1 LIQVAGKN
9 QVFKEGDILF
19 QQGDPADCMYLVRN
33 GALDVYIAKDDGNLT
48 LATLDT
54 GAIVGEMAFFD
65 NKPRSA
71 SVRAAQTTEVTK
83 ITRADFDKL
92 LTQVPK
98 WMVTMMQSL
107 SGRLRSTNERLQK
120 LEEAQL
126 TAAGGP
132 ILPNQRFPFQI
143 LLKTLRTINLSI
155 LKDGEREGREHT
167 VPLDNLRE
175 LWAELVAEEP
185 EILNN
190 ILKKLQA
197 FGMISM
203 KKNSLKQ
210 DVLAMTNR
218 GLFLQL
224 SEFVSKLGPKLKPSA
239 PFLSTDAVELFKYL
253 VETTVASGYESLN
266 VNIAELMA
274 RYKSEGTDTSRW
286 GSAVAELVKKLDLK
300 VSKNGQ
306 SILVKIIAKEHKPA
320 RQHIEHLAQFQE
332 SKLI

>member
-1 LIQVAGKN
+1 MAGKN
-9 QVFKEGDILF
+9 QVFKEGDMIF
-19 QQGDPADCMYLVRN
+19 RQGDPADCMYLVRK
-33 GALDVYIAKDDGNLT
+33 GALDVFIAKDDGDLP
-48 LATLDT
+48 LATLDA
-54 GAIVGEMAFFD
+54 GSIVGEMAFFD

-71 SVRAAQTTEVTK
+71 SVRAAQTSEVTQ

-126 TAAGGP
+126 TAAGGH

-143 LLKTLRTINLSI
+143 LLKSLRTINLAI
-155 LKDGEREGREHT
+155 LKDGEKDGREHT
-167 VPLDNLRE
+167 VPLESMRA
-175 LWAELVAEEP
+175 LWSELVAEEP
-185 EILNN
+185 DLLTR

-197 FGMISM
+197 FGMIGI
-203 KKNSLKQ
+203 KKNALKQ

-224 SEFVSKLGPKLKPSA
+224 AEFISKVAPKLKPSD
-239 PFLSTDAVELFKYL
+239 PFLSPEAIELFKYL
-253 VETTVASGYESLN
+253 VETTSASGYESLN
-266 VNIAELMA
+266 VNVGELMA
-274 RYKSEGTDTSRW
+274 RYKAEGLDTSRW

-300 VSKNGQ
+300 VSKSGQ
-306 SILVKIIAKEHKPA
+306 SILVKIVMKEHKPA
-320 RQHIEHLAQFQE
+320 RQHIEFMAQFHQD
-332 SKLI
+332 KLV